1 MKPFHL
7 LTTALTAGCLL
18 DHGCLATVSAIV
30 SLFKER
36 GVEIDDVSS
45 LLGRD
50 DLSPAPLH
58 SRPSVFSQVEA
69 CAHVDGLAGSDVT
82 CKRTHLRHVLL
93 NVCKDKWVV
102 RIAVLRQC
110 RYGAIAHPTIPP
122 LCRLSRALHRP
133 SGTSSRSTRLA
144 PY

>member
-1 MKPFHL
+1 M
-7 LTTALTAGCLL
+7 
-18 DHGCLATVSAIV
+18 
-30 SLFKER
+30 
-36 GVEIDDVSS
+36 EIDDVSS